1 MNKEQAVSYL
11 RFSGFSDEQIKAIEG
26 AFSGWGS
33 CVPVSE
39 KAEGSED
46 CISRQAVLDALNNI
60 EIPRNASWYQYY
72 QQALTAVDK
81 LPPAQL
87 GTNLAEVGTDCI
99 SRQAAI
105 DTIESWLSCDDY
117 NEAERHIMRAMQSVL
132 YDLPSVN
139 PQKPI
144 CPSAGI
150 DCEDCPAYEDAIG
163 RKAVL
168 NTLENM
174 DRALDEDRTVEN
186 YKDLLR
192 ECYKVLPSV
201 TPKPK
206 SECEHDHEI
215 LKAYSDG
222 ASAVLESLIEQ
233 YEHYL
238 ELLDADMKDGSA
250 TIVTKTKYAV
260 YTEVVKQLK
269 EVEVQE

>member
-26 AFSGWGS
+26 AFS
-33 CVPVSE
+33 C
-39 KAEGSED
+39 
-46 CISRQAVLDALNNI
+46 
-60 EIPRNASWYQYY
+60 
-72 QQALTAVDK
+72 
-81 LPPAQL
+81 
-87 GTNLAEVGTDCI
+87 
-99 SRQAAI
+99 
-105 DTIESWLSCDDY
+105 
-117 NEAERHIMRAMQSVL
+117 
-132 YDLPSVN
+132 
-139 PQKPI
+139 
-144 CPSAGI
+144 
-150 DCEDCPAYEDAIG
+150 EDAIS

-174 DRALDEDRTVEN
+174 DKALDEDRTVES

-192 ECYKVLPSV
+192 ECYKVLP
-201 TPKPK
+201 K
-206 SECEHDHEI
+206 SEWEHDHEI

-222 ASAVLESLIEQ
+222 ASAVLDKIRAEIEQ

-269 EVEVQE
+269 EVLESEDKA

>member
-1 MNKEQAVSYL
+1 MNKEQAVTYL
-11 RFSGFSDEQIKAIEG
+11 KFSGFSDEQIKAIEG

-46 CISRQAVLDALNNI
+46 CISRQA
-60 EIPRNASWYQYY
+60 
-72 QQALTAVDK
+72 
-81 LPPAQL
+81 
-87 GTNLAEVGTDCI
+87 
-99 SRQAAI
+99 AI

-117 NEAERHIMRAMQSVL
+117 NEGERHIMRAMQSVL

-144 CPSAGI
+144 CPSTGI

-186 YKDLLR
+186 YKELLR
-192 ECYKVLPSV
+192 ECYKVLPS
-201 TPKPK
+201 K
-206 SECEHDHEI
+206 SEWDHDHEI

>member
-26 AFSGWGS
+26 AFTCDK
-33 CVPVSE
+33 CVYSTSE
-39 KAEGSED
+39 GCQYDDITETIPPFED
-46 CISRQAVLDALNNI
+46 CISRQAVIDVTWEEPSYTDALNV
-60 EIPRNASWYQYY
+60 
-72 QQALTAVDK
+72 LTEVRDK
-81 LPPAQL
+81 VKALPP
-87 GTNLAEVGTDCI
+87 
-99 SRQAAI
+99 
-105 DTIESWLSCDDY
+105 
-117 NEAERHIMRAMQSVL
+117 
-132 YDLPSVN
+132 VN

-144 CPSAGI
+144 CPSAGV
-150 DCEDCPAYEDAIG
+150 DCEDCPAYEDAIS

-168 NTLENM
+168 DTLENM
-174 DRALDEDRTVEN
+174 DKALDEDRTVEN
-186 YKDLLR
+186 YKELLR

-201 TPKPK
+201 KPR
-206 SECEHDHEI
+206 SEWEHDHEI

-222 ASAVLESLIEQ
+222 ASAVLESIKYLIEQ

-260 YTEVVKQLK
+260 YTEVVEQLK